1 MGYLHSKRI
10 VHRDLKSSNIFLDG
24 DDSVWGLLY
33 MFSILIH
40 FYIISYEHK
49 WPLRLVANPCVKIGD
64 FGLAVTKK
72 TASRG
77 DSSNQPTGKFY
88 RFDIIDLIIQTI
100 GMRTFR
106 VWYLWWVFF
115 WSWWEDIHKYFLA
128 CEKFLAE
135 FI

>member
-49 WPLRLVANPCVKIGD
+49 RPLRLVANPCVKIGD
-64 FGLAVTKK
+64 FGL
-72 TASRG
+72 
-77 DSSNQPTGKFY
+77 DKFVIKSY
-88 RFDIIDLIIQTI
+88 
-100 GMRTFR
+100 
-106 VWYLWWVFF
+106 
-115 WSWWEDIHKYFLA
+115 
-128 CEKFLAE
+128 
-135 FI
+135 